1 MSELETAQDLYLSL
15 LSECLIGSLIEDS
28 INRPYDKQR
37 RDSGLDWPLWGI
49 SMIGRRRMAHLRKSM
64 ECVLR
69 EGIPGDV
76 METGVWRGG
85 ACIFMRA
92 VLKVHGI
99 SDRRVWLADS
109 FEGLPP
115 PDAASFPADVDSTLH
130 TYDQLR
136 VSIEDVQRNFTRY
149 GLLDDQVRF
158 LKGWFR
164 DTLPTAPVTRLAL
177 LRLDGDMYES
187 TIVTLE
193 SLYDRVSPGGFVIID
208 DYHGVE
214 ACRMAVHDFCDKRG
228 FLPGIEEIDGMGVY
242 WRAR

>member
-136 VSIEDVQRNFTRY
+136 VSLEDVQRNFTRY

-187 TIVTLE
+187 TIITL
-193 SLYDRVSPGGFVIID
+193 RV
-208 DYHGVE
+208 
-214 ACRMAVHDFCDKRG
+214 A
-228 FLPGIEEIDGMGVY
+228 L
-242 WRAR
+242 